1 MNMNKTLESFQKEL
15 KTSKCMK
22 IDNYR
27 AKIKKSFLDGKEELF
42 FNMWSKYIPLSLRIH
57 DK

>member
-1 MNMNKTLESFQKEL
+1 MNKTLESFQKEL